1 MAATTTVPV
10 ADPEPVYAFQAPVR
24 LYHWVNA
31 LCILTLAATGYL
43 IAHPLPTV
51 VGEAS
56 DHFIMGRIRLIH
68 FTAGY
73 LLAVSLAGRIYWA
86 LVGNAVAR
94 QIFYLPV
101 WRPGWWRELFLELAF
116 YLCLRRDAPAEAG
129 HAPLAQLAML
139 LFNTLGSLFMIFTG
153 FALYSEG
160 LGHGSWADRAFGWVI
175 PWMGDAERVS
185 NWHLLGMW
193 ILLGFV
199 ILHIYMAVR
208 ADIVGRTTSTS
219 AILGGWRSPKGARP
233 GGTRPRR

>member
-1 MAATTTVPV
+1 MAATTTHAPSGP
-10 ADPEPVYAFQAPVR
+10 ALRPVYAFQAPVR

-31 LCILTLAATGYL
+31 ACILTLAATGYL

-51 VGEAS
+51 MGEAS

-68 FTAGY
+68 FVAGY
-73 LLAVSLAGRIYWA
+73 LLAVSLAGRIYWG
-86 LVGNAVAR
+86 LVGNAVSR

-101 WRPGWWRELFLELAF
+101 WRPAWWRGLFEEIAF
-116 YLCLRRDAPAEAG
+116 YLFLRREAPTDPG

-139 LFNTLGSLFMIFTG
+139 LFNTLGSLFMIATG
-153 FALYSEG
+153 FALYGEG

-175 PWMGDAERVS
+175 PLFGDAERVH

-193 ILLGFV
+193 ILLCFV

-208 ADIVGRTTSTS
+208 ADIVGRTTSLS
-219 AILGGWRSPKGARP
+219 AITGGWRSPKGQ
-233 GGTRPRR
+233 